1 VGVVTSLCL
10 SVTGKYAED
19 TALPLQV
26 FGRFVVCKDRP
37 TMEAVAASGAP
48 VDAITLDGDVMRR
61 KGTLSGGYVNNARSK
76 FNTYKQVSLRL
87 VQQQPTQAAVPCI
100 GADPLDISLDRLL
113 E

>member
-1 VGVVTSLCL
+1 
-10 SVTGKYAED
+10 
-19 TALPLQV
+19 V

-76 FNTYKQVSLRL
+76 FNTYKQVRHRL
-87 VQQQPTQAAVPCI
+87 VRQHCEVALMRPAVRCC
-100 GADPLDISLDRLL
+100 G
-113 E
+113 EEC

>member
-1 VGVVTSLCL
+1 MCL
-10 SVTGKYAED
+10 R
-19 TALPLQV
+19 TACLQV

-76 FNTYKQVSLRL
+76 FNTYKQVSHK
-87 VQQQPTQAAVPCI
+87 TAGAVFCFSGTI
-100 GADPLDISLDRLL
+100 ARC
-113 E
+113 